1 MQDRE
6 DSACSHTVCNNT
18 GAPPANL
25 PTLVVNMDICNFP
38 LLEDLHVI
46 STIAVCEMQYPHDSE
61 ENALLQ
67 HFCQVQLPLNMHGGN
82 GKVAYIDT
90 EGTLY
95 PIHNS
100 FLNASKLLPLGP
112 KIDISNTRQISRPER
127 LIPIAERFGLD
138 STAVLDNV
146 SLFLLNTCSVTLGA
160 VPSSTFSFYLS

>member
-1 MQDRE
+1 MQ
-6 DSACSHTVCNNT
+6 C
-18 GAPPANL
+18 
-25 PTLVVNMDICNFP
+25 
-38 LLEDLHVI
+38 
-46 STIAVCEMQYPHDSE
+46 PHDSE

-95 PIHNS
+95 PIHKS
-100 FLNASKLLPLGP
+100 FLLNASKLLPLGP
-112 KIDISNTRQISRPER
+112 KIDISDTRQISRPER

-146 SLFLLNTCSVTLGA
+146 SLFLLYKCAVTLGA
-160 VPSSTFSFYLS
+160 VPSLPSDSICHNMLPKFLGCFSGTNKIPFSAEYASLFSKI